1 MIVPII
7 TIDGPVGTGKSSV
20 ACCVAQKL
28 GFNYL
33 NSGVLYRVAAS
44 YVLRETFKQSQMDQI
59 IKALL
64 EDDIVFEFD
73 RSHADGYVIK
83 CNGRVIS
90 DEVTSQEAGA
100 LASTMSQSLELRRAL
115 IEKQRSYATKPG
127 LVTDGRDMGSTI
139 FPNANTKIFLTA
151 VPEVRALR
159 RYQQLINKGLDVN
172 IDKVREDIIRRDYND
187 SNRKIS
193 PLTIP
198 LGAHMIDSSNETFTG
213 VVEKILDICK
223 QVSDASASQCNR

>member
-1 MIVPII
+1 
-7 TIDGPVGTGKSSV
+7 
-20 ACCVAQKL
+20 
-28 GFNYL
+28 
-33 NSGVLYRVAAS
+33 
-44 YVLRETFKQSQMDQI
+44 
-59 IKALL
+59 
-64 EDDIVFEFD
+64 
-73 RSHADGYVIK
+73 
-83 CNGRVIS
+83 
-90 DEVTSQEAGA
+90 
-100 LASTMSQSLELRRAL
+100 MSQSLELRRAL

-223 QVSDASASQCNR
+223 QVSDASAS